1 MLQTI
6 ENTIDRIEISSRQIA
21 ESTGKNHAHVKR
33 DIENALQEDVSKFGC
48 IYLDTM
54 NRKQTEYILP
64 KNIALGVASGYSF
77 DLRMKI
83 INRLDELEKIVN
95 KPLTYEQT
103 MQNALL
109 LADNRVKELEHKII
123 ADKPLTDFGRAVSN
137 SDATISVAIFA
148 KTIQDKLN
156 ISFGRNKAFDWLRK
170 EGYLFKK
177 GNGNQPYQRWIDLGL
192 FTVGEHLRQ
201 NSTYQTIDVVIGI
214 TGKGQEYLFDKI
226 SLSMLLEG
234 AN

>member
-1 MLQTI
+1 MLQII
-6 ENTIDRIEISSRQIA
+6 EKSVDNIKISSRQIA

-54 NRKQTEYILP
+54 NRKQIEYVLP

-83 INRLDELEKIVN
+83 INRLDELEQKIN
-95 KPLTYEQT
+95 KPLTYEET

-109 LADNRVKELEHKII
+109 LADKRVKALENKII
-123 ADKPLTDFGRAVSN
+123 EDKPLTDFGRAVSN
-137 SDATISVAIFA
+137 SDATVSVAVFA

-156 ISFGRNKAFDWLRK
+156 VSFGRNKAFAWLRK
-170 EGYLFKK
+170 EGFVFKK
-177 GNGNQPYQRWIDLGL
+177 SNQNHPYQRWIEQGL

-201 NSTYQTIDVVIGI
+201 NSSYQTIDVVIGI

-226 SLSMLLEG
+226 LKSIQ
-234 AN
+234 